1 MCLSFEVLAALGR
14 EVQNHMSESRG
25 FNSSG
30 PRCREAR
37 EDSKASAEAAT
48 FDSART
54 EGVRRDRLCV
64 VVAGVSPSSS
74 ASSYRQVCRGH
85 NRRL

>member
-25 FNSSG
+25 FNSSE

-48 FDSART
+48 FASART
-54 EGVRRDRLCV
+54 EAVHRDLWLCV
-64 VVAGVSPSSS
+64 GGWCWCADVEHDICLSMS
-74 ASSYRQVCRGH
+74 R
-85 NRRL
+85 